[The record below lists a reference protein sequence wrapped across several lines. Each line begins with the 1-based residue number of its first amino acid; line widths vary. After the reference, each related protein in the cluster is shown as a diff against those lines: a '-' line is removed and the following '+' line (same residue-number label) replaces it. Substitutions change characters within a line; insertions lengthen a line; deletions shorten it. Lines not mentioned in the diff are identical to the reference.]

1 MKDGTTYKLPLVLL
15 ALLWKYSDAA
25 HHISMPELQAML
37 EEEGIQADRRTVS
50 HALKAIGETICP
62 VHFTRA
68 KKQGYYIDHLF
79 TQSEVLFLSSLV
91 QQAAGVSASVSE
103 DIAERVGLLVSEPQ
117 KDAVK
122 VPLVN
127 VTKTDNENV
136 LKNCEL
142 ILEAVSGRHAV
153 QFHYY
158 DLTVTKQKN
167 YRRDRHRYTQI
178 PYAVILHQGRCYAV
192 CYSEHH
198 GNFASYRVDRMD
210 HITVSDA
217 VYDPVPFDLEAY
229 CRASFDM
236 YRGDLRTITVR
247 FDLSLSDYVRDA
259 FGDDLV
265 IRAIDDKSFTASAA
279 AAMTP
284 TLISWLLQYYD
295 RCTVLE
301 PAELIKQLTHIADTI
316 RHTYTKEDNHYE

>member
-1 MKDGTTYKLPLVLL
+1 MKDGTKNRLPLVLL
-15 ALLWKYSDAA
+15 TLLWKYSDAS

-37 EEEGIQADRRTVS
+37 EEENIIADRRTVYD
-50 HALKAIGETICP
+50 ALRAIDSTICP
-62 VHFTRA
+62 VRFTRA
-68 KKQGYYIDHLF
+68 QKQGYYIDHLF
-79 TQSEVLFLSSLV
+79 TQSEALFLSSLV
-91 QQAAGVSASVSE
+91 KQAPGISASVSD
-103 DIAERVGLLVSEPQ
+103 DIADRLGMLVSEPQ
-117 KDAVK
+117 KDVLQIPSVSGAK
-122 VPLVN
+122 S
-127 VTKTDNENV
+127 DNEDV
-136 LKNCEL
+136 LKNCEI
-142 ILEAVSGRHAV
+142 ILEAVSARHAV

-158 DLTVTKQKN
+158 DLTVTREKR

-178 PYAVILHQGRCYAV
+178 PYAVILHQGRFYAV

-198 GNFASYRVDRMD
+198 GNFASYRIDRMD

-259 FGDDLV
+259 FGDGLV
-265 IRAIDDKSFTASAA
+265 IRAIDDTTFTASAA
-279 AAMTP
+279 TALTP
-284 TLISWLLQYYD
+284 TLISWLLLYYD

-301 PAELIKQLTHIADTI
+301 PAELIEELTHIADTI
-316 RHTYTKEDNHYE
+316 RQTYTKEDNHNE